1 LNTSSKTDG
10 NRVTGMTFRLKRIS
24 LSLEAFRSITLYASN
39 GPADDL
45 FEDFLID
52 NIGFGMKR
60 GNDQYLY
67 V

>member
-1 LNTSSKTDG
+1 
-10 NRVTGMTFRLKRIS
+10 MTFRLKRIS

-60 GNDQYLY
+60 GNDHYLY